1 MGKEYTSA
9 FYGIGKTRTF
19 KTIQRNEDFIYL
31 FKSFGD
37 AFLFNSELFS
47 MVGKFVCKFYTVKA
61 KNVSE
66 RRYLKFYGK
75 KKTPEPQQLPPAAD
89 ALFCHCERV
98 SHATAVAKQS
108 LISNPVIPSL
118 GKEFGWSIQNG
129 SLEIQWMLL
138 PPATDNVLNLINCSC
153 KKGCKTNAYICKLNG
168 LQCTELCQC
177 TDECENGKSMEE
189 QIEEQ
194 DVNGRQVC

>member
-1 MGKEYTSA
+1 
-9 FYGIGKTRTF
+9 
-19 KTIQRNEDFIYL
+19 
-31 FKSFGD
+31 
-37 AFLFNSELFS
+37 

-189 QIEEQ
+189 EIEEQ
-194 DVNGRQVC
+194 DVEDDPYLMDDEFVDDDRDSEEEDMDIDDLENDYFLDE